1 MDYFVFEVIDI
12 ILGWWFN
19 YIDIIFFLDYVDM
32 FDMVVYYIERRYV
45 YDLEVKN
52 LDIVYYYI
60 VIGKIKRYRGGY
72 NYMYIYFL
80 IF

>member
-60 VIGKIKRYRGGY
+60 VIGKIKRYRG
-72 NYMYIYFL
+72 
-80 IF
+80 

>member
-1 MDYFVFEVIDI
+1 MDYFVFKVIDI

-60 VIGKIKRYRGGY
+60 VIGKIE
-72 NYMYIYFL
+72 I
-80 IF
+80 

>member
-1 MDYFVFEVIDI
+1 MGYFVFEVFDI

-45 YDLEVKN
+45 YDLEIKN

-60 VIGKIKRYRGGY
+60 VIGKIE
-72 NYMYIYFL
+72 I
-80 IF
+80 

>member
-60 VIGKIKRYRGGY
+60 VIGKIKRYRGGD
-72 NYMYIYFL
+72 NYMYIYL
-80 IF
+80 

>member
-1 MDYFVFEVIDI
+1 MDYFVFEVFDI

-60 VIGKIKRYRGGY
+60 VIGKIE
-72 NYMYIYFL
+72 I
-80 IF
+80 

>member
-1 MDYFVFEVIDI
+1 MDYFVFEVFDI

-45 YDLEVKN
+45 YDLEIKN

-60 VIGKIKRYRGGY
+60 VIGKIE
-72 NYMYIYFL
+72 I
-80 IF
+80 